1 MKNGDFPQFLVC
13 LPEGRWGTKHQEW
26 AGNQRKL
33 TNIQDSIKIE
43 MEAYG
48 GLNQQSYGEQ
58 NPAIVLAD
66 IYWDMMGYVTDNM
79 ITGCA

>member
-1 MKNGDFPQFLVC
+1 
-13 LPEGRWGTKHQEW
+13 
-26 AGNQRKL
+26 L